1 MALLTYFSLRQVC
14 ELGEV
19 GADIDSSISNVTQG
33 LKLSLV
39 AEQFHH
45 KWRVPP
51 LPLSGVGYCYGD
63 VHYAHERHN
72 PAEKTVSNAK
82 SLSDNNSISLT

>member
-1 MALLTYFSLRQVC
+1 MALLTYAPLRRLSG
-14 ELGEV
+14 LGEA
-19 GADIDSSISNVTQG
+19 GADIDSSISSVTQG

-39 AEQFHH
+39 AEQLHN

-51 LPLSGVGYCYGD
+51 LPLSGVGHCYGD

-72 PAEKTVSNAK
+72 TAEKTVSNAK
-82 SLSDNNSISLT
+82 SLSDNKSISLS